1 MTATI
6 EKVAMM
12 QTGESVPMV
21 RLAMREV
28 RESAYRALMT
38 KGASNAE
45 AQAAARQVL
54 FAEVHHGTG
63 LQALATWIRDGSWT
77 LGPLSYTRSE
87 TLTGKSY
94 VVDRGSLCH
103 ALMHGVLLVDVASA
117 GVGSEVLC
125 NAVDHDSHLLDE
137 ALLNAAASSGHIV
150 VHRSVGRSD
159 RTTFATPE
167 GELGDGFSSFEQDAP
182 HNGAIDPAGSRIY
195 TAETAPQGDF
205 VISTAEERTA
215 QRVQLAH
222 TGIPVNAATWAEV
235 RAVAAGY
242 LVADA

>member
-1 MTATI
+1 MTVTI

-63 LQALATWIRDGSWT
+63 LQSLATWLRDGSWT
-77 LGPLSYTRSE
+77 LGALSYTRSE
-87 TLTGKSY
+87 SPTGKSY
-94 VVDRGSLCH
+94 VVDAGSHCH

-117 GVGSEVLC
+117 GVDSEVLC

-137 ALLNAAASSGHIV
+137 ALLNAAMSSGHTV
-150 VHRSVGRSD
+150 VHRSAGPSN
-159 RTTFATPE
+159 RTTFATPS
-167 GELGDGFSSFEQDAP
+167 GDLGDGFSSSGQPAP
-182 HNGAIDPAGSRIY
+182 HTGAANPASSRIY
-195 TAETAPQGDF
+195 TAETAPEGDF
-205 VISTAEERTA
+205 VICTAQERTA
-215 QRVQLAH
+215 QRVNLAH